1 MINSPWTLKVL
12 KEFLPYHRKL
22 YCIAY
27 RLLENAADAED
38 LVQEAYLK
46 LWDKREGLAIISNPE
61 AFSVTLVKNMC
72 FDLLR
77 SGKYTLSRQSVELAE
92 VHNMSQA
99 DNFEVR
105 DEVQQVRHIIA
116 HLPVQQQKIVTLRD
130 VKGCSY
136 EEIEQ
141 VTGLNATN
149 VRVLLSR
156 ARKRYVR
163 NLING
168 VTMKVEEIERLLAEF
183 YEGNTNEQEEELLK
197 EAFRTEEVPEHLQK
211 DKKLF
216 LSFFPGSGG

>member
-1 MINSPWTLKVL
+1 MDAESFK

-46 LWDKREGLAIISNPE
+46 LWDKREGLAIIS
-61 AFSVTLVKNMC
+61 TLVKNMC

-92 VHNMSQA
+92 VHNVSQA
-99 DNFEVR
+99 DNFEAR
-105 DEVQQVRHIIA
+105 DEAQQVRHIIA

-156 ARKRYVR
+156 ARKKIR
-163 NLING
+163 
-168 VTMKVEEIERLLAEF
+168 EEF
-183 YEGNTNEQEEELLK
+183 NKWSNYESRGN
-197 EAFRTEEVPEHLQK
+197 
-211 DKKLF
+211 
-216 LSFFPGSGG
+216 

>member
-1 MINSPWTLKVL
+1 MDAESFK

-46 LWDKREGLAIISNPE
+46 LWDKREGLAIIS
-61 AFSVTLVKNMC
+61 MC

-77 SGKYTLSRQSVELAE
+77 SGKYALGKQSVELTE
-92 VHNMSQA
+92 VQNVSQA

-105 DEVQQVRHIIA
+105 DEARQVRHIIA
-116 HLPVQQQKIVTLRD
+116 HLPEQQQKIVTLRD

-141 VTGLNATN
+141 ITGLNATN
-149 VRVLLSR
+149 VRVQLSR
-156 ARKRYVR
+156 ARKKIR
-163 NLING
+163 
-168 VTMKVEEIERLLAEF
+168 EEF
-183 YEGNTNEQEEELLK
+183 NKWNNYESRGN
-197 EAFRTEEVPEHLQK
+197 
-211 DKKLF
+211 
-216 LSFFPGSGG
+216 

>member
-1 MINSPWTLKVL
+1 M
-12 KEFLPYHRKL
+12 R
-22 YCIAY
+22 
-27 RLLENAADAED
+27 
-38 LVQEAYLK
+38 
-46 LWDKREGLAIISNPE
+46 
-61 AFSVTLVKNMC
+61 

-77 SGKYTLSRQSVELAE
+77 SGKYTLSRQSVKLAE

-141 VTGLNATN
+141 VTGSNATN

-168 VTMKVEEIERLLAEF
+168 VTMKVEEIERF
-183 YEGNTNEQEEELLK
+183 SPNFMKGIPTRKKELLK
-197 EAFRTEEVPEHLQK
+197 EASEPKKCPSTCRRTRNS
-211 DKKLF
+211 F
-216 LSFFPGSGG
+216 SAFFPGSGG

>member
-1 MINSPWTLKVL
+1 M
-12 KEFLPYHRKL
+12 
-22 YCIAY
+22 
-27 RLLENAADAED
+27 
-38 LVQEAYLK
+38 QEAYLK

-92 VHNMSQA
+92 VHNVSQA

-105 DEVQQVRHIIA
+105 DEAQQVRHIIA

-156 ARKRYVR
+156 ARKKIR
-163 NLING
+163 
-168 VTMKVEEIERLLAEF
+168 EEF
-183 YEGNTNEQEEELLK
+183 NKWSNYESRGN
-197 EAFRTEEVPEHLQK
+197 
-211 DKKLF
+211 
-216 LSFFPGSGG
+216 

>member
-1 MINSPWTLKVL
+1 MDAESFK

-46 LWDKREGLAIISNPE
+46 LWDKREGLAIIS
-61 AFSVTLVKNMC
+61 VTLVKNMC

-92 VHNMSQA
+92 VHNVSQA

-105 DEVQQVRHIIA
+105 DEAQQVRHIIA
-116 HLPVQQQKIVTLRD
+116 RLPVQQQKIVTLRD

-141 VTGLNATN
+141 VTGLNSTN

-156 ARKRYVR
+156 ARKKIR
-163 NLING
+163 
-168 VTMKVEEIERLLAEF
+168 EEF
-183 YEGNTNEQEEELLK
+183 NKWSNYESRGN
-197 EAFRTEEVPEHLQK
+197 
-211 DKKLF
+211 
-216 LSFFPGSGG
+216 

>member
-1 MINSPWTLKVL
+1 MDAESFK

-46 LWDKREGLAIISNPE
+46 LWDKRE

-92 VHNMSQA
+92 VHNVSQA
-99 DNFEVR
+99 DNFEAR
-105 DEVQQVRHIIA
+105 DEAQQVRHIIA
-116 HLPVQQQKIVTLRD
+116 RLPVQQQKIVTLRD

-156 ARKRYVR
+156 ARKKIR
-163 NLING
+163 
-168 VTMKVEEIERLLAEF
+168 EEF
-183 YEGNTNEQEEELLK
+183 NKWSNYESRGN
-197 EAFRTEEVPEHLQK
+197 
-211 DKKLF
+211 
-216 LSFFPGSGG
+216 